1 MSTTVHVKGISSQ
14 TSENE
19 IQGFFFG
26 KIQNISVTPDASESG
41 STQSATVTFEKETAA
56 KTALLLDNT
65 QLGPSQIHVTSSQ
78 SLDQVAGAKAAGA
91 SVDDGDIPQE
101 EKPRTRIVAEYLAH
115 GYVLSDQVVQ
125 RAIQA
130 DQQHGISSRFTKA
143 LQDFD
148 GKYKASERAQAVDQK
163 YGISAQANNAWRG
176 LGSYF
181 EKAANTP
188 TGQKLRDFYA
198 QGQKQV
204 LDVHNEAKHLA
215 ELKAGKFGKAGGLH
229 TVGDNR
235 TACNCGGVEGTCEC
249 AQGAC
254 ACGSCPKNPDAKTTG
269 KAGGL
274 HTVGDNRTA
283 CNCGGVEGTCECAQG
298 ACACGS
304 CPKNPDVKMTG
315 KAGGLHTVNGNR
327 TACNCGGVEGTCEC
341 AKGACACG
349 SCPKNP
355 DAKTAK
361 AGGLHTVDG
370 NRTACNCGGVEGTC
384 ECAQGACACGSCPKN
399 PDVNTG
405 KAGGL
410 HTVNGDRTACN
421 CAGQAGTCECA
432 PGVCACGSCPK
443 NPDVKTTQKTAEQAE
458 MEKVGSAKTKCN
470 CAGSTASCP
479 CTPGE
484 CACSGCAKASPK
496 SHILYPTFRS
506 NLLTTSQATM
516 SSSPQTSPPHTA
528 TTTDLDPAKD
538 TTGAPLPLPAPSEQ
552 DKTFDLD
559 MSSGAATA
567 SLDHLG
573 PLVVNRDGTLS
584 RIANWEQMTEGERR
598 NTLRV
603 LGKRNQLRR
612 EGLVERLGE
621 GGGEVR

>member
-1 MSTTVHVKGISSQ
+1 MSSTVHVKGISSE
-14 TSENE
+14 TSEKE
-19 IQGFFFG
+19 INDFFQFCG
-26 KIQNISVTPDASESG
+26 KIQSLSVTPETSQSG
-41 STQSATVTFEKETAA
+41 STQSATVTFVKETAA
-56 KTALLLDNT
+56 KTALLLDHT
-65 QLGPSQIHVTSSQ
+65 QLGPAQVYVTSAQ
-78 SLDQVAGAKAAGA
+78 SLDQIAGAKAAGT
-91 SVDDGDIPQE
+91 SDDDGDIPQE
-101 EKPRTRIVAEYLAH
+101 EKPRTRIFAEYLAH

-130 DQQHGISSRFTKA
+130 DQQHGISNRFTKA

-215 ELKAGKFGKAGGLH
+215 ELKAGKTGKAGGLH

-283 CNCGGVEGTCECAQG
+283 CNCGGVEG
-298 ACACGS
+298 
-304 CPKNPDVKMTG
+304 
-315 KAGGLHTVNGNR
+315 H
-327 TACNCGGVEGTCEC
+327 
-341 AKGACACG
+341 
-349 SCPKNP
+349 
-355 DAKTAK
+355 
-361 AGGLHTVDG
+361 
-370 NRTACNCGGVEGTC
+370 
-384 ECAQGACACGSCPKN
+384 
-399 PDVNTG
+399 
-405 KAGGL
+405 
-410 HTVNGDRTACN
+410 
-421 CAGQAGTCECA
+421 AGTCECA
-432 PGVCACGSCPK
+432 PGACACGSCPK
-443 NPDVKTTQKTAEQAE
+443 NPDVKTTQKTAEEAE

-470 CAGSTASCP
+470 CAGSTAGCP
-479 CTPGE
+479 CKPGDRR
-484 CACSGCAKASPK
+484 KLN
-496 SHILYPTFRS
+496 IIYQTFRP
-506 NLLTTSQATM
+506 NLLTTSKATM
-516 SSSPQTSPPHTA
+516 SSTPHPA
-528 TTTDLDPAKD
+528 EANTTTTTTLDTAD
-538 TTGAPLPLPAPSEQ
+538 TTSTRSEHHGAPLPLPAPGEE
-552 DKTFDLD
+552 DKKFNLD

-567 SLDHLG
+567 TLDHLG

-584 RIANWEQMTEGERR
+584 RIANWEQMTEVERR
-598 NTLRV
+598 NTVRV
-603 LGKRNQLRR
+603 LGKRNHLRR
-612 EGLVERLGE
+612 EGLVGQGEERK
-621 GGGEVR
+621 